1 MLEKHHYTA
10 PLPPEAQQA
19 EARRGLFSAMAAF
32 LLWGCLPLYWKLL
45 QAVPAFEILCHR
57 IIWSFFGI
65 VLVLLFRSEL
75 GRALTSLKDK
85 KILLTLVA
93 SGLLLTSNWFLFIY
107 AITSDRVIE
116 TSLGYYTT
124 PILNMCMGVFFL
136 KERTNLAVWASL
148 GFATFGILFQLF
160 ALGHLPWLAL
170 GLAVTF
176 AVYGFLRKIV
186 VVDALTGLMVET
198 AIVFLPC
205 LAYVI
210 FLDTNGSGAFH
221 FGTGNADQ
229 MTINALLIVAGFVT
243 TLPLF
248 FFTYAA
254 RRISLTALGLM
265 QYISPT
271 ITFLIGLFVFKED
284 FTLAR
289 LVTFACVWTAIAIY
303 TADSLRHH
311 HARTHPK
318 PGK

>member
-1 MLEKHHYTA
+1 MLEKHHYIS
-10 PLPPEAQQA
+10 PLSPEAQQA
-19 EARRGLFSAMAAF
+19 EAQKGLFSAMAAF

-45 QAVPAFEILCHR
+45 QSVPAFEILCHR

-65 VLVLLFRSEL
+65 VLVLLFRGEM
-75 GRALTSLKDK
+75 GRALLSLKNRK
-85 KILLTLVA
+85 TLLTLLA

-107 AITSDRVIE
+107 AITSDWVIE

-136 KERTNLAVWASL
+136 KERKNFAVWASL
-148 GFATFGILFQLF
+148 AFATFGILFQFF

-170 GLAVTF
+170 GLATTF
-176 AVYGFLRKIV
+176 ATYGFLRKIA

-198 AIVFLPC
+198 ALVFLPC
-205 LAYVI
+205 LVYVI
-210 FLDTNGSGAFH
+210 FLDAEATGAFH
-221 FGTGNADQ
+221 FGSGDNKQ
-229 MTINALLIVAGFVT
+229 MLINALLVFAGFVT

-271 ITFLIGLFVFKED
+271 ITFLIGLFVFQEE

-289 LVTFACVWTAIAIY
+289 FVTFACVWTAIAIY
-303 TADSLRHH
+303 TTDSLRQH
-311 HARTHPK
+311 HARRA
-318 PGK
+318 G